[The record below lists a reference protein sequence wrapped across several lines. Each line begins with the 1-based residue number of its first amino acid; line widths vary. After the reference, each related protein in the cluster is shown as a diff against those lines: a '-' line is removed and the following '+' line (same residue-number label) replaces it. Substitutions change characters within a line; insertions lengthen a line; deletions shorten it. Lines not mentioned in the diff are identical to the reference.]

1 MNRKKVLVRC
11 LALLLLVVAV
21 VGVTLVSAAETTPR
35 AAGLCLE
42 DMPIVLPA
50 EATDVEK
57 TAAKELQHYLKEMTG
72 KNSSVITEGVS
83 LESAIYLGATKFAK
97 ENNVTYTDKN
107 GQGEGWAIKAIGSD
121 VVLTG
126 GETRGTLYA
135 VYHLLEDHFG
145 VHWWNMWEE
154 YVPSMEDA
162 VVPFDYDHSGEPLF
176 ADRAIYFNET
186 KTSLYYV
193 RNRLNGFTSN
203 APAAYGGEI
212 NYAKPYHVH
221 TFNRMFP
228 AYYSAPTSAS
238 AAAWTDAI
246 NPEGISWFEAHP
258 EWFAYSKARGE
269 RISYGQ
275 MCLTNKE
282 LMQEFGNKAIKA
294 IELSYEE
301 ADANGV
307 ARPSYIDVSPNDMAG
322 HCECDECV
330 AVEAASGPSGRLLK
344 FVNAVAEVVET
355 VYPEIKVET
364 LAYDDYFELPL
375 DGTKPRHNVVI
386 RLASSDVDIVHD
398 MDHPN
403 NAKVKKRLYEWG
415 DLLDDGQLMYWDYG
429 IVLGDYGVLPN
440 MFKFGRDYRQVYE
453 CGGVGVFTE
462 FQRSCTVDFWDM
474 KHWILTKVMEDPYQ
488 KEEELAMTFLTG
500 YYGEAAAEPLLNYLY
515 FMEDEAAE
523 HYEII
528 TFSDK
533 LMEAPWLSAED
544 ILKGNAYFEEAIAA
558 LEADDSLSA
567 ADRELFLNRVAA
579 ARGGL
584 DRLILTNYTDYAME
598 MYEAGKSFGL
608 DRQEVGKRMVAGL
621 TWLMAMENEADYTG
635 IENWGV
641 RKDSRGQNALDS
653 YSKYADEDDPVTGE
667 TIDRPDIPQQIY
679 EDHPGISDVH
689 IHDYLADSFFQAG
702 IYIQYPHVDK
712 VSHAASWGGTAVVVD
727 YKTLYDWCDQY
738 GGTYTSYL
746 FSETKPLTTNLG
758 SLYLNKPLIADG
770 EYHLYRIPNHVVL
783 REGKTLISFF
793 NDVIRFSVKDL
804 EWLADDPVDVYV
816 SMKIEGDPSGE
827 NKNNPAKLSIE
838 RVLLVEP
845 CYAYDI
851 SYDQEIPATCAKGT
865 TMVGTCPV
873 CGKEAEKE
881 IAGTKLS
888 HKMVSDYVYDA
899 ATKTYKGQCADCG
912 EVEYQFAA
920 ELPANVLADMKEANL
935 GLDRVHEFTVGDFTT
950 SAATAAYQDI
960 ITDPDSKVGTT
971 VFWDLNKMSN
981 YGHFEITNNKP
992 FWDWDNKIPSDLYAD
1007 DFIAD
1012 GQYHTYRLQN
1022 VSLITEDSQEFIF
1035 FNWTLRVPMPKL
1047 AYLEGRKVDVYFSMK
1062 IDGELDFSDPS
1073 NLPDYY
1079 VDRVLVVE
1087 TCPEHA
1093 ADEYTY
1099 NEQTGVYEGQC
1110 RNCGKVVSYKFRAKL
1125 PQRVVDDMNAEGND
1139 PQHIHDFGPSDLR
1152 QSSSILSFVDDP
1164 ESPYGRAA
1172 KLDVSKHS
1180 KPHLFVNPTDAVR
1193 SVGLSAKGQIA
1204 SLDLD
1209 EMIAASEEGGYH
1221 TYKLDDLVMPE
1232 VGKGYGYFH
1241 FLYSYFQSYNVA
1253 YKMGDLAGK
1262 TVDIYLSMKID
1273 KPLGNSEQI
1282 PNYYVDRI
1290 IVADNCGNHLNE
1302 ESRELISTGT
1312 CYEGNIYSAV
1322 CDICG
1327 RTVETEDPATRLPHD
1342 FGEYVT
1348 SADGKSQVAQ
1358 CRNDGCTVTKTVS
1371 LEAALP
1377 QRVLDDLKAEGIDPT
1392 HVFDF
1397 GPSHFRTGTTSLLS
1411 FVDDPDSPYGRAAKV
1426 VPGGGQLNNLINPT
1440 QTVRTVGL
1448 STKGALGVMDYN
1460 EMVQANKDGGYH
1472 AYRIANVTLPEV
1484 GNGYGY
1490 FHALNY
1496 YFQSYNVAYKLDDL
1510 AGKTVD
1516 IYVSMK
1522 IEGEIGNK
1530 NNIPVYY
1537 VDRFIIVT
1545 DCEDYDLTFVE
1556 TPGEDCTTPGV
1567 QTAVCPHCGKE
1578 VVKEGTTA
1586 SHSFTQYFR
1595 DTLDMYKYVAKCDRG
1610 CGATDVKYDQRLS
1623 VQEKLP
1629 AELPESVKKHVLFS
1643 YSCDEFIL
1651 SGPEDPYMWD
1661 LELDRPVGVLDYAR
1675 NYESSS
1681 MVYTGNTGPIACMY
1695 PSGAPSHGLGEF
1707 KGVAA
1712 NSGKGYQLYSIKNVI
1727 PIKERA
1733 YNYFYMFSSWVL
1745 QIHMLDDD
1753 LIKNDYRGKSVD
1765 LYLYMKAEGDTSCV
1779 TEDKPIYYID
1789 QIIVAESCTTDETWE
1804 VVREATCTQT
1814 GLMKGNCA
1822 VCGLEGAEV
1831 EIPMLPHVMTKTVL
1845 EKKATCYA
1853 NEVRYGLCDVCGTR
1867 DSQQVENTTLTH
1879 SFSKYV
1885 KQEDGVTEIAYCD
1898 NGCGERHIRNS
1909 ASTGENIQLPEN
1921 VQQLLPIFGA
1931 AGGREFS
1938 FSDIKTTDWYFESV
1952 KNAWENKLIDGV
1964 SATEYRPDDTLTV
1977 AQAVKLASAYHERY
1991 NTGDV
1996 TLTNGAGSWY
2006 SSYVDYAVENGI
2018 IDSKYSSYTNAQMN
2032 KTIDRSEFVAIFE
2045 KAMDEE
2051 ELVGYNTVSDNAIPD
2066 VKMDDANADAIY
2078 KFYRAGILTGSDGKG
2093 TFNPDSSI
2101 KRSEVAAILSRMF
2114 DSNVRQSITL
2124 N

>member
-1 MNRKKVLVRC
+1 MNRKRTFVRW

-21 VGVTLVSAAETTPR
+21 VGVVVAGAAEP
-35 AAGLCLE
+35 APQASGLVLE
-42 DMPIVLPA
+42 DMPIVMPA
-50 EATDVEK
+50 NATDVEK

-72 KNSSVITEGVS
+72 ENSSIVTEGVS
-83 LESAIYLGATKFAK
+83 LESAIYLGATKFAE
-97 ENNVTYTDKN
+97 ENGVTYTDKN
-107 GQGEGWAIKAIGSD
+107 GQGEGWAIKAIGNN

-145 VHWWNMWEE
+145 VHWWNVWEE
-154 YVPSMEDA
+154 YVPTMADA

-176 ADRAIYFNET
+176 ADRAIYFSET

-193 RNRLNGFTSN
+193 RNRMNGFTAN

-228 AYYSAPTSAS
+228 AYYAAPTSAS

-282 LMQEFGNKAIKA
+282 LMQAFGEKAIKA
-294 IELSYEE
+294 IELSYKE
-301 ADANGV
+301 ADAQGV

-453 CGGVGVFTE
+453 NGGVGVFTE

-474 KHWILTKVMEDPYQ
+474 KHWILTKVIEDPYQ
-488 KEEELAMTFLTG
+488 DEKELAMTFLNG

-515 FMEDEAAE
+515 FMEDAAAD

-544 ILKGNAYFEEAIAA
+544 ILKGDAYFEEAIAA
-558 LEADDSLSA
+558 LKADTSLSD

-579 ARGGL
+579 ARCGL
-584 DRLILTNYTDYAME
+584 DRLILTNYTDYVME
-598 MYEAGKSFGL
+598 MYNAGKNFGL

-621 TWLMAMENEADYTG
+621 TWLMAMENEVDYTG
-635 IENWGV
+635 IDNWGV
-641 RKDSRGQNALDS
+641 REDSRGQTVLDN
-653 YSKYADEDDPVTGE
+653 YAKYADEDDPMTGE
-667 TIDRPDIPQQIY
+667 AIERPAIPEQIY
-679 EDHPGISDVH
+679 EDHPGISNVH

-702 IYIQYPHVDK
+702 VYVQYPHVDK

-727 YKTLYDWCDQY
+727 YKELFDWAEY
-738 GGTYTSYL
+738 SGGSYTSYL

-758 SLYLNKPLIADG
+758 SLYLNRPIIADG
-770 EYHLYRIPNHVVL
+770 EYHLYRIPDHVIL
-783 REGKTLISFF
+783 SEGKTLVSFF
-793 NDVIRFSVKDL
+793 NDVIRFNVKNL

-816 SMKIEGDPSGE
+816 SMKIEGDPTSATT
-827 NKNNPAKLSIE
+827 KNPAKLYIE
-838 RVLLVEP
+838 RVLIVEP

-865 TMVGTCPV
+865 TRVGICPV

-881 IAGTKLS
+881 IAGTKLP

-899 ATKTYKGQCADCG
+899 ATNTYKGECADCG
-912 EVEYQFAA
+912 QVEYQFEA
-920 ELPANVLADMKEANL
+920 ELPENVLADLKEANL
-935 GLDRVHEFTVGDFTT
+935 GLDRVHDYGVGDFTV
-950 SAATAAYQDI
+950 SNSPYLSI
-960 ITDPDSKVGTT
+960 VKDPDSIMNGS

-981 YGHFEITNNKP
+981 YGHFEITNNRP
-992 FWDWDNKIPSDLYAD
+992 FYDWNNKIPNDLYAD

-1012 GQYHTYRLQN
+1012 GQYHAYRLQN

-1035 FNWTLRVPMPKL
+1035 FNWTLRVNL
-1047 AYLEGRKVDVYFSMK
+1047 SELSYLKDRKVDVYFSMK
-1062 IDGELDFSDPS
+1062 IDGDFDFSDPS
-1073 NLPDYY
+1073 KLPHYY
-1079 VDRVLVVE
+1079 VDRLIVVE

-1093 ADEYTY
+1093 ADEYNY
-1099 NEQTGVYEGQC
+1099 NEQTDSYEGVC
-1110 RNCGKVVSYKFRAKL
+1110 RHCGKTVSFSFKAKL
-1125 PQRVVDDMNAEGND
+1125 PQRVVDDMNAEGID
-1139 PQHIHDFGPSDLR
+1139 PLHIYDFGPSDFRTGTTSL
-1152 QSSSILSFVDDP
+1152 LSFVDDP

-1172 KLDVSKHS
+1172 KIDVSKS
-1180 KPHLFVNPTDAVR
+1180 SNAGPMISPTEQVR
-1193 SVGLSAKGQIA
+1193 RIGLSAA
-1204 SLDLD
+1204 SKLGELSYD
-1209 EMIAASEEGGYH
+1209 EMVAANAAGGYH
-1221 TYKLDDLVMPE
+1221 TYKLDNVMLPE
-1232 VGKGYGYFH
+1232 LGKGYGYFYVLN
-1241 FLYSYFQSYNVA
+1241 FYIQSYNVA
-1253 YKMGDLAGK
+1253 YKLDDLAEK
-1262 TVDIYLSMKID
+1262 PVDIYISMKID
-1273 KPLGNSEQI
+1273 GKLNDYNKANYPT
-1282 PNYYVDRI
+1282 YYVDRI
-1290 IVADNCGNHLNE
+1290 VIMDDCGNHLDE

-1312 CYEGNIYSAV
+1312 CYEGNIYSAKCKV
-1322 CDICG
+1322 CG
-1327 RTVETEDPATRLPHD
+1327 RTVVAEDPTTRLPHN

-1348 SADGKSQVAQ
+1348 SADGKSQVAKCQ
-1358 CRNDGCTVTKTVS
+1358 NANCPVTKTVS

-1377 QRVLDDLKAEGIDPT
+1377 QEVLDDLKANGIDPT
-1392 HVFDF
+1392 HVMDF
-1397 GPSHFRTGTTSLLS
+1397 STADFRTGTTSLLS
-1411 FVDDPDSPYGRAAKV
+1411 FVDDPDSPYGRAAKIDTTKSSNAG
-1426 VPGGGQLNNLINPT
+1426 PLISLNNA
-1440 QTVRTVGL
+1440 VRTVGL
-1448 STKGALGVMDYN
+1448 QNKGALGILDKADLV
-1460 EMVQANKDGGYH
+1460 AGNKAGGYH
-1472 AYRIANVTLPEV
+1472 AYKLENVTLPET

-1490 FHALNY
+1490 FYFLNY
-1496 YFQSYNVAYKLDDL
+1496 YIQSYNVAYALDDF

-1516 IYVSMK
+1516 IYLSMK
-1522 IEGEIGNK
+1522 IDGEIDNYNK
-1530 NNIPVYY
+1530 AKYPIFY
-1537 VDRFIIVT
+1537 VDRIIIVT

-1595 DTLDMYKYVAKCDRG
+1595 DGLDMYKYVAKCDRG

-1629 AELPESVKKHVLFS
+1629 AELPDSVKKHVLFS

-1661 LELDRPVGVLDYAR
+1661 LELDRPVGVLDYNR

-1712 NSGKGYQLYSIKNVI
+1712 NSGKGYQLYSIKNVV

-1753 LIKNDYRGKSVD
+1753 LIKNDYRGKAVD

-1779 TEDKPIYYID
+1779 TEDKPTYWID
-1789 QIIVAESCTTDETWE
+1789 QIIVAESCTTDDTWE
-1804 VVREATCTQT
+1804 VVREATCTET
-1814 GLMKGNCA
+1814 GLMKGNCS
-1822 VCGLEGAEV
+1822 VCGLQGAEV
-1831 EIPMLPHVMTKTVL
+1831 EIPMIPHVMTRTVL
-1845 EKKATCYA
+1845 EKKATCFA
-1853 NEVRYGLCDVCGTR
+1853 NEVRYGLCDVCGKR
-1867 DSQQVENTTLTH
+1867 DSQQVEGTTLAH
-1879 SFSKYV
+1879 SFSNYV
-1885 KQEDGVTEIAYCD
+1885 LQEDGVTEIAYCD
-1898 NGCGERHIRNS
+1898 NGCGERHIRS
-1909 ASTGENIQLPEN
+1909 ANYKGENAETPDILKPILP
-1921 VQQLLPIFGA
+1921 VLGGA
-1931 AGGREFS
+1931 ASGSSFG
-1938 FSDIKTTDWYFESV
+1938 FSDIKASDWYFESV
-1952 KNAWENKLIDGV
+1952 KNAWENKLVNGV
-1964 SATEYRPDDTLTV
+1964 TATEFRPNDTLTV

-1996 TLTNGAGSWY
+1996 TL
-2006 SSYVDYAVENGI
+2006 ENG
-2018 IDSKYSSYTNAQMN
+2018 
-2032 KTIDRSEFVAIFE
+2032 
-2045 KAMDEE
+2045 
-2051 ELVGYNTVSDNAIPD
+2051 
-2066 VKMDDANADAIY
+2066 
-2078 KFYRAGILTGSDGKG
+2078 TG
-2093 TFNPDSSI
+2093 N
-2101 KRSEVAAILSRMF
+2101 
-2114 DSNVRQSITL
+2114 
-2124 N
+2124 